1 MIRLIDERGLF
12 WGFVNS
18 AAQLAS
24 EKIVQKSI
32 SKTNFDWVLFRPN
45 DNALKIISQLVDS
58 KKIKPVVDNKE
69 FIGLETT
76 VEAHKYYE
84 LGQMHGKVVIDIG

>member
-1 MIRLIDERGLF
+1 
-12 WGFVNS
+12 
-18 AAQLAS
+18 
-24 EKIVQKSI
+24 
-32 SKTNFDWVLFRPN
+32 
-45 DNALKIISQLVDS
+45 VDS